1 MPDTNLRRPRGRPR
15 DKHDGRRDEIVDI
28 AAKLFAARGYHAT
41 SISDLTEA
49 TGLHRGGLYHYIE
62 SKENLLFLI
71 HERFITPLLEEA
83 HAIEARGEPP
93 DVRLRALGHA
103 LMRDIATYHDQ
114 VTVFLHEWR
123 SVATATKDAERAQR
137 VREARRDFE
146 AVIGRTLRAG
156 VEQGH
161 FKISEP
167 QLAVLGFL
175 GMINYSYQWLKA
187 GHDFD
192 VDTVA
197 DAFCGFFLDGIRAR

>member
-1 MPDTNLRRPRGRPR
+1 MTEISPRRPRGRPR
-15 DKHDGRRDEIVDI
+15 DNHDARRDEIVDV
-28 AAKLFAARGYHAT
+28 AARLFAQRGYHAT

-83 HAIEARGEPP
+83 HAIEARGEAP
-93 DVRLRALGHA
+93 DVRLRALAHA

-123 SVATATKDAERAQR
+123 SVATATSDAERAQR
-137 VREARRDFE
+137 VRQARRDFE
-146 AVIGRTLRAG
+146 AVISRTLRAG
-156 VEQGH
+156 AEQGY
-161 FKISEP
+161 FAIPEP
-167 QLAVLGFL
+167 ELAVLGFL
-175 GMINYSYQWLKA
+175 GMINYSYQWLRA
-187 GHDFD
+187 GQTFE

-197 DAFCGFFLDGIRAR
+197 DAFCSIFLDGIRAR